1 MQNEPLIRIIEAAL
15 FSAARSLSLV
25 ELKNLFPED
34 QQPAD
39 NDIRAVL
46 VELSAQWQASSIELC
61 ESAMGFRIQAKALYS
76 PWVSRLWEEKPQRYS
91 RALLETL
98 ALIIYRQPVTRAE
111 IEEVRGVAVS
121 TNIMRTLIDH
131 EWVRVVGHREVPGR
145 PAMYATTKQLLEH
158 FGMKSLDEMPT
169 LAEIRDLEDV
179 AKRHELTL
187 PGIETERE
195 ALRAQTK
202 QEQEQPELLIED
214 EQD

>member
-15 FSAARSLSLV
+15 FSAARSLSLA

-46 VELSAQWQASSIELC
+46 VELSAQWQVSSIELC

-158 FGMKSLDEMPT
+158 FGMRSLDEMPT

-195 ALRAQTK
+195 ALQAQT
-202 QEQEQPELLIED
+202 EQEQPELLIEE